1 MHHLIR
7 IIAVRTG
14 IKYSQ
19 WYEDNLIY
27 MIDNYSKINYDMIE
41 VIRDDK
47 FDDERG
53 VFNKLQM
60 FDKFTE
66 SNITNLYFDLDV
78 CIKNDCNYFLK
89 SKFTLCH
96 AWWRDPHHTPLNSS
110 IMSWKGDCSYIYKKF
125 IEDPEYYMFKYYRGI
140 DQFIYENIKYNT
152 YKNKSL
158 YYSFREEP
166 KEKDASIC
174 LFNQRYEYMK
184 NKGWWSN
191 YFLQKS

>member
-1 MHHLIR
+1 MIR

-14 IKYSQ
+14 TKYDQ
-19 WYEDNLIY
+19 WYEDNLIH
-27 MIDNYSKINYDMIE
+27 MIDNYSNVKYDILE
-41 VIRDDK
+41 VIRDNK

-78 CIKNDCNYFLK
+78 CIKKDCNYFLK

-110 IMSWKGDCSYIYKKF
+110 IMSWKGDHSIYYDDF
-125 IEDPEYYMFKYYRGI
+125 YEDEDYSMIKYWRGI
-140 DQFIYENIKYNT
+140 DEYLHKETECQLYERT
-152 YKNKSL
+152 CW
-158 YYSFREEP
+158 SFM
-166 KEKDASIC
+166 
-174 LFNQRYEYMK
+174 Y
-184 NKGWWSN
+184 
-191 YFLQKS
+191 